1 MTTVVQVPPSLDDRS
16 FEQVL
21 ERVAPL
27 PPDAKV
33 LIDAR
38 HTRWASPYGLTALL
52 TLAQSR
58 SERATFAVPDND
70 ETASYWARAGFFH
83 HAESVFDLKGSYPKR
98 SQAGESSVLLEITP
112 IVKSDDVHDVVGR
125 IQQKSQQILT
135 GELHL
140 DAKATIPFTMIL
152 SEVCQNIVEHAGTGG
167 WVAVQTYNWKKRLG
181 RRVVVI
187 SVCDAGKGFRQS
199 LESAPGFLPG
209 SRWGDGTALEQAVIQ
224 ATSRFRD
231 RGRGQGLAAARK
243 YVAKWEGK
251 LSVRSGTARISIVP
265 AWDDDQPL
273 EEGLAPFSGAQL
285 QVIIPERLPP
295 EPPR

>member
-1 MTTVVQVPPSLDDRS
+1 MTTVVQVPPSLDDRT

-21 ERVAPL
+21 EQVAPL
-27 PPDAKV
+27 APDAKL

-38 HTRWASPYGLTALL
+38 HTRWASPYGLTAML
-52 TLAQSR
+52 TLAQTR
-58 SERATFAVPDND
+58 LERPAFTVPEESD
-70 ETASYWARAGFFH
+70 TRSYWARTGFFH
-83 HAESVFDLKGSYPKR
+83 HAESLFDLRGSFPKR
-98 SQAGESSVLLEITP
+98 QSGESSVLLEITP
-112 IVKSDDVHDVVGR
+112 IVKTDDVHDVVGL

-135 GELHL
+135 GEIHL
-140 DAKATIPFTMIL
+140 DPRATIPFTMIL

-181 RRVVVI
+181 RKVVVI

-231 RGRGQGLAAARK
+231 RVRGQGLAAARK
-243 YVAKWEGK
+243 YVAKWDGK
-251 LSVRSGTARISIVP
+251 LSVRSGTARIAIVP
-265 AWDDDQPL
+265 PWDDDPPL

-285 QVIIPERLPP
+285 QVIIPERLSG
-295 EPPR
+295 ETAR

>member
-1 MTTVVQVPPSLDDRS
+1 VTTVVQVPPSLDDRT

-21 ERVAPL
+21 DRVAPL
-27 PPDAKV
+27 PPDEKI

-38 HTRWASPYGLTALL
+38 HSRWASPYGLTAML

-58 SERATFAVPDND
+58 PERMGFAVPDMD
-70 ETASYWARAGFFH
+70 ETASYWARTGFFH
-83 HAESVFDLKGSYPKR
+83 HAESLFDLVGSYPKR
-98 SQAGESSVLLEITP
+98 HQTGESSVLLEITP
-112 IVKSDDVHDVVGR
+112 IIKSDDVHSIVGR
-125 IQQKSQQILT
+125 IQEKSQKILT

-140 DAKATIPFTMIL
+140 DPKATIPFTMIL

-167 WVAVQTYNWKKRLG
+167 WVAVQTYKWVKRLG

-187 SVCDAGKGFRQS
+187 SVCDAGTGFRRS

-243 YVAKWEGK
+243 YVTKWEGK

-265 AWDDDQPL
+265 PWDDDLPL

-295 EPPR
+295 ESSR

>member
-1 MTTVVQVPPSLDDRS
+1 MTTVVQVPPSLDDRT
-16 FEQVL
+16 FEHVL
-21 ERVAPL
+21 DKVTPL
-27 PPDAKV
+27 PPDEKI

-38 HTRWASPYGLTALL
+38 HTRWASPYGLTAML

-58 SERATFAVPDND
+58 PERMGFAVPEMD
-70 ETASYWARAGFFH
+70 ETASYWARTGFFH
-83 HAESVFDLKGSYPKR
+83 HADLLFDLVGSYPKR
-98 SQAGESSVLLEITP
+98 HGGGESSVLLEITP
-112 IVKSDDVHDVVGR
+112 IVKTDDVHDVVGR
-125 IQQKSQQILT
+125 IQQKAQQILT
-135 GELHL
+135 GELNL
-140 DAKATIPFTMIL
+140 DPKATMPFTMIL

-167 WVAVQTYNWKKRLG
+167 WVAVQTYKWIKRLG

-209 SRWGDGTALEQAVIQ
+209 SRWGDATALEQAVIQ

-243 YVAKWEGK
+243 YVTKWEGK
-251 LSVRSGTARISIVP
+251 LSVRSGTARIAIVP
-265 AWDDDQPL
+265 AWDDDLPL

-285 QVIIPERLPP
+285 QVIIPERMPT
-295 EPPR
+295 ETSR